1 MASVLTVFPSCPKG
15 GPGRDA
21 ASRAG
26 STAQPPAP
34 ASNENS
40 QAAPAVP
47 GQAPENQSSSDQAPS
62 DQTATG
68 QPTKGQTKNEQP
80 ANAQPAT
87 ARPASEKPASGHPAS
102 GKKVGP
108 DKRPARAPA
117 APPAPG
123 GPPRRI
129 VVREGSTDEPEAQI
143 VPGMTPE
150 QANRQR
156 RTTEELLAGTG
167 QSLKRLAGRTLNA
180 DQQETVGQVR
190 SFMEG
195 ARSALQKGD
204 PQRARN
210 LALKAYL
217 LSDELVKH

>member
-1 MASVLTVFPSCPKG
+1 
-15 GPGRDA
+15 
-21 ASRAG
+21 
-26 STAQPPAP
+26 
-34 ASNENS
+34 
-40 QAAPAVP
+40 
-47 GQAPENQSSSDQAPS
+47 
-62 DQTATG
+62 
-68 QPTKGQTKNEQP
+68 
-80 ANAQPAT
+80 
-87 ARPASEKPASGHPAS
+87 
-102 GKKVGP
+102 
-108 DKRPARAPA
+108 
-117 APPAPG
+117 
-123 GPPRRI
+123 
-129 VVREGSTDEPEAQI
+129 
-143 VPGMTPE
+143 MTPE